1 MTHFTVIPAQSKHC
15 CQIWHR
21 LRAEH
26 RRAIETVGADGHR
39 ELHNIF
45 DQSSFARAMYAD
57 DRIIALGGV
66 AGSILS
72 PLGFVWIAL
81 AQEAARYP
89 LALVKEVRR
98 QIETVMVAKAEIATT
113 IIGGDDAAKR
123 FAGVPRVSCFA

>member
-26 RRAIETVGADGHR
+26 RRAIETVGANGHR

-45 DQSSFARAMYAD
+45 DQSSFARD
-57 DRIIALGGV
+57 VRRRPVIALGGV